1 MDAKTREI
9 LMKYYD
15 LCKEYGPYSFAAS
28 NYLLNISLTEEQER
42 FTKLYR
48 CLSRVKVENYGMRDL
63 GEIEDKDL
71 YEKDA
76 EYIDEV
82 IERLKG
88 PHNG

>member
-9 LMKYYD
+9 LMKYSD

-28 NYLLNISLTEEQER
+28 NYLLNTDLTKEMEQ
-42 FTKLYR
+42 FTKVYR
-48 CLSRVKVENYGMRDL
+48 CLSRVKVEHYGIGDL
-63 GEIEDKDL
+63 REIEDQDL

-76 EYIDEV
+76 SYIDEV